1 MGKNILQ
8 VGSAK
13 IKTNEND
20 MVSLT
25 DIWKAAQV
33 DGKAIGKMEPKQW
46 SRRDIGSEAIV
57 SVAKSLNVPVSHL
70 YNVTRGKQGG
80 TYAHILIATA
90 YASYLHPD
98 LATEINNTYLR
109 AVSGDVTLADEIVD
123 RATPEDQVKHLMRTA
138 GVVQRKQFT
147 TALANHE
154 VNGKGFGICTN
165 SIYTGLFDACAAE
178 LRKAKNLPE
187 KSNVREHMSLQEI
200 IQTAHAEMIAV
211 RNMDATKAR
220 GTNECALVCE
230 QAARKVASI

>member
-1 MGKNILQ
+1 MSKHILQ

-33 DGKAIGKMEPKQW
+33 TGQASGKLDPRTWKQ
-46 SRRDIGSEAIV
+46 RDVGSEAID
-57 SVAKSLNVPVSHL
+57 SAAKSLNETVSHI
-70 YNVTRGKQGG
+70 YNTARGSNGG

-98 LATEINNTYLR
+98 LATEINATYLR
-109 AVSGDVTLADEIVD
+109 ALSGDVTLADEIVD

-154 VNGKGFGICTN
+154 VTGKGFGICTN
-165 SIYTGLFDACAAE
+165 AVYTGLFDACAAE

-187 KSNVREHMSLQEI
+187 KASVREHMTVQEI

-220 GTNECALVCE
+220 GTTECAQVCE
-230 QAARKVASI
+230 ASARKVASI